1 MDMQASQQ
9 NIESQIN
16 SLQEHL
22 STIEQHLEK
31 VITENKRLRDVVHL
45 AESELRKRRD
55 RVQNLEEKLETLQP
69 NPHIDDAENS
79 THHSEPS

>member
-1 MDMQASQQ
+1 MDMQENQQ
-9 NIESQIN
+9 HIDSQITT
-16 SLQEHL
+16 LQEHL
-22 STIEQHLEK
+22 GTIEQHLEK

-55 RVQNLEEKLETLQP
+55 RVQNLEEKLENLQP
-69 NPHIDDAENS
+69 NPHMDDAENP